1 MQVVKKQ
8 GLIIK
13 PIRYEDLDSHERG
26 EEHRES
32 GQKQRINRGKGR
44 VKAVVAKSWWGE
56 EDWPHFQLTMFS
68 IGEDYCGSSVLDFV

>member
-13 PIRYEDLDSHERG
+13 PIRYEDVDSHERG

-32 GQKQRINRGKGR
+32 GQKQRINRSQGR
-44 VKAVVAKSWWGE
+44 AKAVVAKS
-56 EDWPHFQLTMFS
+56 
-68 IGEDYCGSSVLDFV
+68 